1 LRNSSRKKPD
11 CRQQLVVPVI
21 LPHSGMFSS
30 DGHPARNPAPK
41 LRGSGFFIDEVFN
54 IDQRIEHCVATI
66 APSPQGPLAFI
77 GDENARLRSRP
88 I

>member
-1 LRNSSRKKPD
+1 
-11 CRQQLVVPVI
+11 VIAPVI
-21 LPHSGMFSS
+21 LPQSGMFALME
-30 DGHPARNPAPK
+30 GPARKPSPQAPRVG
-41 LRGSGFFIDEVFN
+41 LFVDEVFN